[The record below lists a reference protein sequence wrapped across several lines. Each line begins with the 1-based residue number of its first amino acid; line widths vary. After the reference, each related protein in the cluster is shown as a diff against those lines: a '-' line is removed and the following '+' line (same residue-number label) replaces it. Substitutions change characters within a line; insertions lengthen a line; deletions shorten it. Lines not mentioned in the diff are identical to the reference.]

1 MELPEALAAFEARL
15 KEENKSQGTIDK
27 YMAIL
32 DRFAHGIASSR
43 DLETLTILDIKAY
56 RDAISIK
63 RNPDN
68 VIAQKTSASF
78 RALHLSAIKSFLTF
92 ARNKLKIKPID
103 MNELDDLRPKKIKQK
118 NPGYLHTEQI
128 VALKDAAKQGDPSK
142 QRTGIKAIDE
152 KTRQRSK
159 FKKLR
164 DHAVISFLYNSGLR
178 AAELLSID
186 EACLDE
192 HDIKDPDGNIV
203 RTLFLTVT
211 GKGSKTRTIPLNDA
225 AKEDLLDYLEKRKK
239 DWARKCKRMKYERN
253 KAGLPPMP
261 DLVIPDEF
269 FPFSYRT
276 LHRLVQ
282 QAGKLAGIKKHTH
295 PHLLRHTFATTLTT
309 SKVDLNA
316 IRKLLGH
323 ADIKTTT
330 RYADSTDPVLVEAVN
345 QLPHG

>member
-1 MELPEALAAFEARL
+1 
-15 KEENKSQGTIDK
+15 
-27 YMAIL
+27 
-32 DRFAHGIASSR
+32 
-43 DLETLTILDIKAY
+43 
-56 RDAISIK
+56 
-63 RNPDN
+63 
-68 VIAQKTSASF
+68 
-78 RALHLSAIKSFLTF
+78 
-92 ARNKLKIKPID
+92 
-103 MNELDDLRPKKIKQK
+103 
-118 NPGYLHTEQI
+118 
-128 VALKDAAKQGDPSK
+128 
-142 QRTGIKAIDE
+142 
-152 KTRQRSK
+152 
-159 FKKLR
+159 
-164 DHAVISFLYNSGLR
+164 
-178 AAELLSID
+178 
-186 EACLDE
+186 
-192 HDIKDPDGNIV
+192 
-203 RTLFLTVT
+203 
-211 GKGSKTRTIPLNDA
+211 
-225 AKEDLLDYLEKRKK
+225 
-239 DWARKCKRMKYERN
+239 MKYERN